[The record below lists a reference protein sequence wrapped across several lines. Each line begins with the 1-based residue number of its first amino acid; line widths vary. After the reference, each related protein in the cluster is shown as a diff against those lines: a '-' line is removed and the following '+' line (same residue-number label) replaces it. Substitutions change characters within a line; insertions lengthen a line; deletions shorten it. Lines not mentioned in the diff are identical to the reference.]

1 MLRQVLIRGVVVPFY
16 RRYGG
21 FLLFLFFMLFG
32 IQPSFMDAIHSN
44 YYIALG
50 ILTSPV
56 FFIGALTVWMLYA
69 ILIVLF
75 YRGLLQQ
82 PQYLHLF
89 GLNELPGLHR
99 FRMAAIITVQLWLP
113 WLCYALLLVA
123 AGIYSHHLL
132 SLALV
137 TFTLLTLIALSAYL
151 LVFWLKRGLPT
162 HQTKLRL
169 RLPLPPGLFSFTFRF
184 IANRQW
190 LGLLLL
196 KLAGFFGLYYF
207 VKTDAALLDRR
218 MLGLFYTTLL
228 CGHGV
233 LVFRNVLFLET
244 ELNEYRNL
252 PLGLLRTTAAM
263 FLLYLVILLPELYA
277 LKGLAFFQ
285 LDPWLFAAMAI
296 TGPSLLLLLHALVY
310 AQPSNLQEYLQL
322 VFGVW
327 IVFIFFSL
335 SWNWLAPAIALVVA
349 VVLLAISWRNFE
361 KDVTPS
367 QD

>member
-1 MLRQVLIRGVVVPFY
+1 MLKQVLIRGVVVPFY

-21 FLLFLFFMLFG
+21 FLLFLFLILFG
-32 IQPSFMDAIHSN
+32 IQPSLMDAVRSN

-50 ILTSPV
+50 ILTSPA
-56 FFIGALTVWMLYA
+56 FFIGAIAVWVIYTMLIA
-69 ILIVLF
+69 LF

-89 GLNELPGLHR
+89 GLNALPVSRR
-99 FRMAAIITVQLWLP
+99 FRLAASITIRLWLP
-113 WLCYALLLVA
+113 WLFYALLLVA

-132 SLALV
+132 SLVWIALTLLALV
-137 TFTLLTLIALSAYL
+137 ALSTYL
-151 LVFWLKRGLPT
+151 LLLWLKRGLPA
-162 HQTKLRL
+162 HQAKLRL
-169 RLPLPPGLFSFTFRF
+169 HLPLPPGLFSFTLRF

-190 LGLLLL
+190 MGLLLL

-207 VKTDAALLDRR
+207 VKTDAAFLDRR

-233 LVFRNVLFLET
+233 LVFRNVQFLES
-244 ELNEYRNL
+244 ELREYRNL
-252 PLGLLRTTAAM
+252 PLRLLRIAASM
-263 FLLYLVILLPELYA
+263 FLLYFVILLPELYA
-277 LKGLAFFQ
+277 LKGLVFFQ
-285 LDPWLFAAMAI
+285 ADPQLFVAMAI

-327 IVFIFFSL
+327 IVFTFFSL
-335 SWNWLAPAIALVVA
+335 SWNWLAPAVALGA
-349 VVLLAISWRNFE
+349 AGLLLLISWRNFE
-361 KDVTPS
+361 QEVTPS